1 MKSNTEQLESRG
13 YVAEGM
19 ETDYRDTSFEQRIK
33 LLKSKLPTDRTL
45 GARLLAG
52 CPDSSAI
59 DYLIDALKIEKK
71 LYPKIEISNSLVS
84 FGQGAVMPL
93 ITLLGQ
99 VGGNQY
105 SEVPVEGFKKQS
117 YPLPRDI
124 AGRTLIRIG
133 PVALPRLLE
142 VLYTADLIQ
151 LSEAIDV
158 IGFICFYDY
167 QPNVV
172 GYLEDCFYRNS
183 SHDLI
188 KWKILRAMSAFPESE
203 LFLKEQLELGL
214 ASLKLE
220 IERSLSLIAKRIIE
234 KK

>member
-19 ETDYRDTSFEQRIK
+19 ENDYPDTSFEQRIK
-33 LLKSKLPTDRTL
+33 LLTSKLPTDRTL
-45 GARLLAG
+45 GARLLSG

-84 FGQGAVMPL
+84 FGLDAVVSL
-93 ITLLGQ
+93 TALLGKIG
-99 VGGNQY
+99 VNQH
-105 SEVPVEGFKKQS
+105 SEVPAEGFKKGS

-133 PVALPRLLE
+133 PVALPHLLE
-142 VLYTADLIQ
+142 VLDTPDLIQ
-151 LSEAIDV
+151 LSEAIDA

-183 SHDLI
+183 NHDLI
-188 KWKILRAMSAFPESE
+188 KWKILRALSAFPESE
-203 LFLKEQLELGL
+203 LFLKEQLELAS
-214 ASLKLE
+214 ASLKSE

-234 KK
+234 RK